1 MPFASHLATRGSP
14 YASAASTKLFVHPV
28 REKSRVETQIAIKL
42 TLFPMP
48 PGITK
53 LHLQPHAISKPKL
66 IAKPTLSKSPEMLEM
81 YTMLVCTSA
90 MQDPAKV
97 QRALARAAGSPT
109 THKVE
114 GRRSSSESSPSPND
128 DENKPLNGGPVNIC
142 AGCITRERKRAGRKK
157 SKNKEEEEMWQEDEA
172 KRIIVFNTHE
182 VKDWQSPLKS
192 KSGSQTVDAST
203 SGSEYSS
210 PPPVFPED
218 AMQVDLPM
226 RIACYCRH
234 QEEKLGFQ
242 WVLFLVSI
250 QLANLGSGWYLR
262 LKTIK
267 IRLLR
272 KRCQTRSLSLTIIK
286 ILPTKLRMLQLRYL
300 RNHLNPQRLSS
311 FPALEFSLENV
322 SGLYNIRMR
331 IHRQTFRGYRI
342 ILTPISHS
350 MLPTSIIRRSPR
362 SPVLLLQHPSTSHV
376 HLRHLFTQDHSPKEE
391 KPAALESFQMAWP
404 WQGYQTH
411 TYPISQRQAG
421 HLPTC

>member
-1 MPFASHLATRGSP
+1 MVTKGQDAWVSSSIHALPTSAKFPQHNPNSFSHNGLPQITPLQLANPSTNYDGSGSVSPAMTYYATSGMPFSSHAATRGSP
-14 YASAASTKLFVHPV
+14 YASAASTKLFVHPI

-66 IAKPTLSKSPEMLEM
+66 VAKPTPSKSPEMLEM

-90 MQDPAKV
+90 MQDPATV
-97 QRALARAAGSPT
+97 QRALARAAGSQKAP
-109 THKVE
+109 KVE
-114 GRRSSSESSPSPND
+114 GRRSSSESLPSPAE

-157 SKNKEEEEMWQEDEA
+157 SKNKEEEELWQEDEA

-182 VKDWQSPLKS
+182 VKDWQSPPKP
-192 KSGSQTVDAST
+192 KSGSQTLDASG

-242 WVLFLVSI
+242 
-250 QLANLGSGWYLR
+250 
-262 LKTIK
+262 
-267 IRLLR
+267 
-272 KRCQTRSLSLTIIK
+272 
-286 ILPTKLRMLQLRYL
+286 
-300 RNHLNPQRLSS
+300 
-311 FPALEFSLENV
+311 
-322 SGLYNIRMR
+322 
-331 IHRQTFRGYRI
+331 
-342 ILTPISHS
+342 
-350 MLPTSIIRRSPR
+350 
-362 SPVLLLQHPSTSHV
+362 
-376 HLRHLFTQDHSPKEE
+376 
-391 KPAALESFQMAWP
+391 
-404 WQGYQTH
+404 
-411 TYPISQRQAG
+411 
-421 HLPTC
+421 

>member
-1 MPFASHLATRGSP
+1 MMMKGQDAWASGSIHTLPTSANFPQHNPDTYSQNGLPQIIPLQLTNPPANYDGSGSVSPAMTFYATSGMPFASHLATRGSP

-90 MQDPAKV
+90 MEDPAKV

-250 QLANLGSGWYLR
+250 QLANLGSG
-262 LKTIK
+262 
-267 IRLLR
+267 
-272 KRCQTRSLSLTIIK
+272 
-286 ILPTKLRMLQLRYL
+286 
-300 RNHLNPQRLSS
+300 
-311 FPALEFSLENV
+311 
-322 SGLYNIRMR
+322 
-331 IHRQTFRGYRI
+331 
-342 ILTPISHS
+342 
-350 MLPTSIIRRSPR
+350 
-362 SPVLLLQHPSTSHV
+362 
-376 HLRHLFTQDHSPKEE
+376 
-391 KPAALESFQMAWP
+391 
-404 WQGYQTH
+404 
-411 TYPISQRQAG
+411 
-421 HLPTC
+421 